1 MAQMWQRSAAV
12 LVVMVVMASAESAVH
27 DGTTGGTVFPPGP
40 TGKRQGMRQVAGVD
54 SSVLSLDE
62 RPWAFVLGVRDSG
75 AQSPQRNMITVPSNS
90 IIVRNIRI
98 LYDLCNKE
106 GVFSMFH
113 DCNYFYYCFANVAG
127 CEPKFQQILGVC
139 KEGFSFDE
147 TIKDCV
153 PKSCNPEVQNN
164 PNYDHPSP
172 ALHDAIL
179 PPAPASHQI
188 STWQNEEP
196 EWYSK
201 QPAILK
207 TAPSWYYNP
216 PDWYNNPPTAD
227 MNKSPTSQVDQII
240 KKHD

>member
-1 MAQMWQRSAAV
+1 MFSFCD
-12 LVVMVVMASAESAVH
+12 LVTNGGWGG
-27 DGTTGGTVFPPGP
+27 DGTSASSSLQAAPSRGPQNLSKCKQWRVVASRESSRPGVSRRPTHGT
-40 TGKRQGMRQVAGVD
+40 
-54 SSVLSLDE
+54 
-62 RPWAFVLGVRDSG
+62 VLGVRDSG